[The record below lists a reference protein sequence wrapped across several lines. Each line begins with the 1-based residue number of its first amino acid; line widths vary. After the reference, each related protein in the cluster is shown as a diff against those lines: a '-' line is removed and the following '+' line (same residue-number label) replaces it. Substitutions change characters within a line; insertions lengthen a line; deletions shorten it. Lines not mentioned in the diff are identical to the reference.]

1 MTAPSIAIGAYR
13 EAVNDLMIELAAHGS
28 PSDARKVTTILTERL
43 AERDFADLF
52 AATPDGVEATQR
64 MVVAEAK
71 AFRENSRSSAA
82 DRAALIRIYLL
93 AQIDAIWW
101 GHTRPYA
108 TDLDV
113 ETAEDLVA
121 IDATPV
127 EFRYRRQANTLPV
140 RAWRAAERRIAPD
153 RRPRT
158 AGLRF
163 THARPAA
170 VELVNQLAV
179 EFRSLAP
186 RGTPPLWVNSMTRS
200 VRHQHRLRAL
210 GYAAILPSSHCTGYG
225 IDIEMNWYRR
235 YGAHGVLQRLL
246 LEHRNAG
253 HMNVIDEG
261 QAWHI
266 CVSPNVVS
274 ALLDDF
280 ALRTGG

>member
-13 EAVNDLMIELAAHGS
+13 DAVDDLMIELAAHGS
-28 PSDARKVTTILTERL
+28 PGDARKVTTILTERL
-43 AERDFADLF
+43 VERDFADLF
-52 AATPDGVEATQR
+52 AATPDGVEATRR
-64 MVVAEAK
+64 MVVAEAE
-71 AFRENSRSSAA
+71 AFRANGRSSAS
-82 DRAALIRIYLL
+82 DRAALIRIHLL
-93 AQIDAIWW
+93 AQIDTIWW
-101 GHTRPYA
+101 GHRRPYV

-113 ETAEDLVA
+113 ETAADLVT
-121 IDATPV
+121 IDAMPV
-127 EFRYRRQANTLPV
+127 AFRYRRQANALPV

-163 THARPAA
+163 PQARPAV
-170 VELVNQLAV
+170 VELINQLAM

-200 VRHQHRLRAL
+200 VGHQHRLRAL

-225 IDIEMNWYRR
+225 VDIEMNWYRR

-246 LEHRNAG
+246 LGYRDAG
-253 HMNVIDEG
+253 LMNVIDEG

-266 CVSPNVVS
+266 CLSPTAIGS
-274 ALLDDF
+274 LLDDF
-280 ALRTGG
+280 ALRTGS

>member
-13 EAVNDLMIELAAHGS
+13 DAVDDLMIELAAHRS
-28 PSDARKVTTILTERL
+28 PGDAHKVTTILTERL
-43 AERDFADLF
+43 ARRDFTDLF
-52 AATPDGVEATQR
+52 AATPDGVEATQL
-64 MVVAEAK
+64 MMIAEAN
-71 AFRENSRSSAA
+71 AFRANVRSSAA
-82 DRAALIRIYLL
+82 DRAALVRIYLL

-101 GHTRPYA
+101 GHSRPYA

-113 ETAEDLVA
+113 ETAADLVS
-121 IDATPV
+121 IEATPI

-140 RAWRAAERRIAPD
+140 RAWRAAGRRIAPD

-163 THARPAA
+163 TQARPA
-170 VELVNQLAV
+170 VIELINQLAV

-200 VRHQHRLRAL
+200 LRHQHRLRAL

-225 IDIEMNWYRR
+225 VDIEMNWYRR
-235 YGAHGVLQRLL
+235 YGAHGLLQRLL
-246 LEHRNAG
+246 LEHRDAG
-253 HMNVIDEG
+253 RMNVIDEG
-261 QAWHI
+261 QAWHV
-266 CVSPNVVS
+266 CVSPAVIGS
-274 ALLDDF
+274 LLDDF

>member
-13 EAVNDLMIELAAHGS
+13 DAVDDLMIELAAHGS
-28 PSDARKVTTILTERL
+28 PGDARKVTTILTERL

-52 AATPDGVEATQR
+52 AATPDGVEATER
-64 MVVAEAK
+64 MVVAEAE
-71 AFRENSRSSAA
+71 AFRANGRSSAA

-101 GHTRPYA
+101 GRSRPYA

-113 ETAEDLVA
+113 EAAADLVA

-127 EFRYRRQANTLPV
+127 EFRYRRQANALPV
-140 RAWRAAERRIAPD
+140 RAWRAAGRRIAPD

-163 THARPAA
+163 TQARPAV
-170 VELVNQLAV
+170 VELTNQLAV

-225 IDIEMNWYRR
+225 VDIEMNWYRR

-246 LEHRNAG
+246 LEHRDAG
-253 HMNVIDEG
+253 RMNVIDEG

-266 CVSPNVVS
+266 CVSPTVIGS
-274 ALLDDF
+274 LLDDF

>member
-13 EAVNDLMIELAAHGS
+13 DAVDDLMIELAAHGS
-28 PSDARKVTTILTERL
+28 TGDVHKITRILTERL
-43 AERDFADLF
+43 AEHEFADLF

-64 MVVAEAK
+64 MVMAEAE
-71 AFRENSRSSAA
+71 AFRPNSRSSAV

-101 GHTRPYA
+101 GHSRPYA

-113 ETAEDLVA
+113 EAAADLVA
-121 IDATPV
+121 IEAMRV
-127 EFRYRRQANTLPV
+127 EFRYRRQADTLPV
-140 RAWRAAERRIAPD
+140 RAWRAAERRLAPG
-153 RRPRT
+153 RRPHT

-163 THARPAA
+163 TQARPAV
-170 VELVNQLAV
+170 VELINQLAV

-200 VRHQHRLRAL
+200 VGHQHRLRAL

-225 IDIEMNWYRR
+225 VDIEMNWYRR

-246 LEHRNAG
+246 LGHRDAG
-253 HMNVIDEG
+253 RLNLIDEG

-266 CVSPNVVS
+266 CVSPS
-274 ALLDDF
+274 AIGSLLDDF
-280 ALRTGG
+280 ARRTGG

>member
-13 EAVNDLMIELAAHGS
+13 DAVDDLMIDLAAHGA
-28 PSDARKVTTILTERL
+28 PGDARKVTTILTKRL
-43 AERDFADLF
+43 AEREFFDLL
-52 AATPDGVEATQR
+52 AATPGGFETTQR
-64 MVVAEAK
+64 MVIAEAES
-71 AFRENSRSSAA
+71 FRPNGRSSAA

-101 GHTRPYA
+101 GHRRPYA

-113 ETAEDLVA
+113 ERAADLVA
-121 IDATPV
+121 IDAMPL
-127 EFRYRRQANTLPV
+127 EFCYRRQANALPV

-163 THARPAA
+163 TQARPAV

-179 EFRSLAP
+179 EFRTFAP
-186 RGTPPLWVNSMTRS
+186 AGTPPLWVNSMTRS
-200 VRHQHRLRAL
+200 VGHQHRLRAL

-225 IDIEMNWYRR
+225 VDLEMNWYRR

-246 LEHRNAG
+246 LEHRDAG
-253 HMNVIDEG
+253 RMNVIDEG
-261 QAWHI
+261 QAWHV
-266 CVSPNVVS
+266 CVSPTVIGSLHND
-274 ALLDDF
+274 L
-280 ALRTGG
+280 ALRFGG

>member
-13 EAVNDLMIELAAHGS
+13 DAIDDLMIELAGHGAS
-28 PSDARKVTTILTERL
+28 RDARKVTMVLSERL
-43 AERDFADLF
+43 AEREFVDVF

-64 MVVAEAK
+64 MVMAEAE
-71 AFRENSRSSAA
+71 AFRTNDRSSAT

-101 GHTRPYA
+101 GHSRPFA
-108 TDLDV
+108 TDVDI
-113 ETAEDLVA
+113 ETAADLVT
-121 IDATPV
+121 IDTMPV
-127 EFRYRRQANTLPV
+127 EFRYRRQARTLPV
-140 RAWRAAERRIAPD
+140 RAWRAAERRIVPD

-163 THARPAA
+163 TQARPAV
-170 VELVNQLAV
+170 VELINQLAV

-200 VRHQHRLRAL
+200 VGHQHRLRAL

-225 IDIEMNWYRR
+225 VDIEMNWYRR

-246 LEHRNAG
+246 LGHRDAG
-253 HMNVIDEG
+253 RMNVIDEG

-266 CVSPNVVS
+266 CVSPTAIGS
-274 ALLDDF
+274 LLDDF
-280 ALRTGG
+280 ALRTGS